1 MKPQPETTTAPE
13 YVLAVAPAEQL
24 QAAIAAA
31 EAERDAY
38 EVRVRTEFDRQMAYF
53 SGRIDA
59 LRSLL
64 PAPVAPD
71 EPPDASPA

>member
-1 MKPQPETTTAPE
+1 MTEA
-13 YVLAVAPAEQL
+13 QL
-24 QAAIAAA
+24 ISALAAA
-31 EAERDAY
+31 EAERAAY
-38 EVRVRTEFDRQMAYF
+38 EVRMRAEFDRQMAYF

-71 EPPDASPA
+71 EPPNAPPA